1 VFLLYF
7 FLPSLDF
14 ILNTFFPSSKKQI
27 KKEKS
32 FKREDSA
39 KTQQQQQ
46 QQELEIKKEEAL
58 NPNQPTINGG
68 YNLLKRIR
76 EIYSKDERPYKALL
90 TMLIKFRNQEM
101 TTDEVVKNI
110 GALFFDHPE
119 LFTGPDSL
127 EFFISKN
134 TTKPKR

>member
-1 VFLLYF
+1 MLGRKRN
-7 FLPSLDF
+7 
-14 ILNTFFPSSKKQI
+14 LNTFSLTLSLCEKKTGE
-27 KKEKS
+27 KRKS

-46 QQELEIKKEEAL
+46 ETLVKKEEVD
-58 NPNQPTINGG
+58 PNQPTVNGG

-101 TTDEVVKNI
+101 TRRT
-110 GALFFDHPE
+110 
-119 LFTGPDSL
+119 
-127 EFFISKN
+127 
-134 TTKPKR
+134 RW